1 MSNSQLNRFD
11 RVVPFY
17 DALANFVFGRSLKQ
31 SRECNLEE
39 VAQHA
44 DVLVLGGGTGKWL
57 NKLLDG
63 NKDCRVWY
71 VEASGKMM
79 NEARK
84 NLKGKDQV
92 VFIHGT
98 QETVYIQKFDVVI
111 THFFVDM
118 FTDMELRVLAD
129 KISGD
134 LKDGGKWIVADFVNE
149 KIWHWIFLKG
159 MYLFFNIMG
168 VLDLGF
174 LSDWEQ
180 IIKEKGFKSSSV
192 CSFYSGFIRSIAF
205 VKQ

>member
-1 MSNSQLNRFD
+1 MSNSQLNQFD

-17 DALANFVFGRSLKQ
+17 DALSNFVFGSSLKQ
-31 SRECNLEE
+31 SRECSLEE

-57 NKLLDG
+57 NKLLDI
-63 NKDCRVWY
+63 NKNCRIWY

-79 NEARK
+79 DEAKK
-84 NLKGKDQV
+84 NLKGKGQV
-92 VFIHGT
+92 VFVHGT
-98 QETVYIQKFDVVI
+98 HETVYEQKFDVVI

-118 FTDMELRVLAD
+118 FTDKDLRVLAH

-149 KIWHWIFLKG
+149 RIWHWIFLKG

-168 VLDLGF
+168 VLDLNF
-174 LSDWEQ
+174 LSDWQ
-180 IIKEKGFKSSSV
+180 RIIKENGFKSSSV
-192 CSFYSGFIRSIAF
+192 FSFYSGFIRSITF
-205 VKQ
+205 IKQ